1 VAGRADGLP
10 ETVTP
15 PTVINRWASVRLAT
29 MPRRTSSASSLRRV
43 GTLGLFFEGRPQPIH
58 DGISKVGGLGRIGGL
73 EGGEERIDGRIIHGG
88 HYPHP
93 RRQDVPLLP
102 IRDVNPT
109 LIRPLVTWAIIGV
122 NVAVLAVVQPSA
134 SPAADEFAYRNA
146 AIACELTTGAPLDT
160 FEIGSGVCLDRRQG
174 DQPFPNKNV
183 WLAVVVS
190 MFLHAGFAHILF
202 NMWSMWI
209 FGNNVEEAYGH
220 LAFALFY
227 VAAGIAA
234 TAGFVLLEP
243 ETTVPLVGASG
254 AIAGVMGAY
263 LILFPR
269 HLVLTLV
276 FIRAVAIPS
285 VAYLGLWFA
294 SQFLFVGEASGIA
307 WQAHVAGFVFGAAV
321 TLLLRDRL
329 LARVGGVPAA
339 AY

>member
-1 VAGRADGLP
+1 
-10 ETVTP
+10 
-15 PTVINRWASVRLAT
+15 
-29 MPRRTSSASSLRRV
+29 M
-43 GTLGLFFEGRPQPIH
+43 
-58 DGISKVGGLGRIGGL
+58 
-73 EGGEERIDGRIIHGG
+73 
-88 HYPHP
+88 
-93 RRQDVPLLP
+93 LP

-122 NVAVLAVVQPSA
+122 NVAVLALVQPSA